1 MTEKN
6 NRSHILDMNFFES
19 LSTEFFSALKYGRA
33 SRQGNAETEV
43 LIKWHLG
50 GFHWFVDLQK
60 KDVNSNYFIMDSQ
73 NLDILAFKFLWVHKI

>member
-1 MTEKN
+1 MQWTCDDRKKN

-60 KDVNSNYFIMDSQ
+60 KT
-73 NLDILAFKFLWVHKI
+73 